1 MDETM
6 KHWSQVNDGDNIC
19 HVFYG
24 NFQLEVCLPNSRIL
38 FPSNDL
44 FDSAYTSDNLSDLKE
59 SHYEL
64 WMRNKK

>member
-1 MDETM
+1 MELYCSEGGIPSPSFCISGL
-6 KHWSQVNDGDNIC
+6 K
-19 HVFYG
+19 
-24 NFQLEVCLPNSRIL
+24 RIL

-44 FDSAYTSDNLSDLKE
+44 FDWAYTSDNLSDLKE